1 MSDTITI
8 FIMILASAGVAVG
21 EYLFLYN
28 LQEMVPVTGDV
39 VAITILIGAVV
50 LKLVQMLVCA
60 GDDTEKRK

>member
-1 MSDTITI
+1 MSDTIAI

-60 GDDTEKRK
+60 GDDTEKRR